1 MSDER
6 SEEPEDLNQPPA
18 FFSSFSETSEEG
30 LGDDFSR
37 EPVEVKVEQVMS
49 AQTSQTI
56 ERFVLLSDGERK
68 LPIMIGPF
76 EAASIS
82 QVLSEQAPTRP
93 LCHDLIVTLLE
104 KLDGEIT
111 HVIIDD
117 LWSGTYYAK
126 IVVQQ
131 GEDEFNVDSRPSDAI
146 AIALRVNVPIYVADG
161 ILEQHGH

>member
-6 SEEPEDLNQPPA
+6 SEEPEDLDQPPA
-18 FFSSFSETSEEG
+18 FFSSFSDTSDEG
-30 LGDDFSR
+30 LGEDYSR
-37 EPVEVKVEQVMS
+37 EPIEVKVEQVMS
-49 AQTSQTI
+49 AQTAQAI
-56 ERFVLLSDGERK
+56 QRFVLLSDGERK
-68 LPIMIGPF
+68 LPILIGPF

-82 QVLSEQAPTRP
+82 QALSEQAPERP

-104 KLDGEIT
+104 RLDGEIT
-111 HVIIDD
+111 QVIIDD

-126 IVVQQ
+126 IVVKQ
-131 GEDEFNVDSRPSDAI
+131 GDEEFNVDSRPSDAI